1 MTDRNKGSKN
11 KNDQD
16 KGGAET
22 RPRRSPFGRARP
34 SPANA
39 GETEFGTNRLAH
51 GPGSLAGSF
60 LIAMPDM
67 QPPFHRAVIYLCA
80 HTPENAMGLIINK
93 PLEDLNFTDVLENL
107 NIIPTTP
114 SCQAILV
121 HRGGPVETQR
131 GFVLH
136 SCDYTRDGTLVL
148 DDHVALS
155 ATTEILKSIACGA
168 GPRSNLMALGY
179 SGWGPGQLDMEIKRN
194 AWLSVPA
201 DPELLFSTDFDSKW
215 ERALAK
221 LGVSASLLSPVAGHC

>member
-1 MTDRNKGSKN
+1 MKDG
-11 KNDQD
+11 D
-16 KGGAET
+16 KDIMDPQFVKAAIGHGLTGA
-22 RPRRSPFGRARP
+22 
-34 SPANA
+34 
-39 GETEFGTNRLAH
+39 
-51 GPGSLAGSF
+51 PGSLAGQF
-60 LIAMPDM
+60 LVAMPNM
-67 QPPFHRAVIYLCA
+67 APPFHRAVIYLCA
-80 HTPENAMGLIINK
+80 HTEENAMGLVINK
-93 PLEDLNFTDVLENL
+93 PLQDLKFVDVLENL

-114 SCQAILV
+114 TCSAIHV

-136 SCDYTRDGTLVL
+136 SCDYAREGTLKL
-148 DDHVALS
+148 NDTVALS

-201 DPELLFSTDFDSKW
+201 DPEILFATDFNSKW

-221 LGVSASLLSPVAGHC
+221 LGVNAALLSPVAGHC